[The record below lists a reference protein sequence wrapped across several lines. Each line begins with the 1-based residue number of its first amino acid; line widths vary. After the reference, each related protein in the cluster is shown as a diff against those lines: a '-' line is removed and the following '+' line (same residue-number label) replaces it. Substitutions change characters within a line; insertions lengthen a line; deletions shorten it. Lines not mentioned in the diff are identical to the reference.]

1 VNSCSVVLLLGLF
14 AAPALAD
21 EVANKALALNKE
33 GTALA
38 EQGRF
43 DDAITRFKAAEV
55 LLPRY
60 QHHCNIGIAYQDSGR
75 LPQAQRFLQS
85 CVARGG
91 KNASAA
97 VKGRLATVEAALKAS
112 AFGSVVVKG
121 SSVRVAFAPAF
132 DEQWVVEGQRRFF
145 VPVGPVDLAVSS
157 LTGATWSKRVDVA
170 GGQETVV
177 ELGTGSVPIV
187 PPAEPVVDRVPEPR
201 PPEPS
206 PVVEAPA
213 VSPAVASP
221 VATTTTAP
229 VVAPREGRGLLPWL
243 LVGGGVALA
252 GVGVATFFAAQGVG
266 RSLGPTD
273 DLTGYRALVV
283 TTYGA
288 WALGAVAAAAGLV
301 LALLPGSAESVL
313 VPLPT
318 PGGLAVAWATHFDVP

>member
-1 VNSCSVVLLLGLF
+1 MNSCSVVLLLALF

-97 VKGRLATVEAALKAS
+97 AKARLATVEAALKAS

-145 VPVGPVDLAVSS
+145 VASGPVDLAVSS

-187 PPAEPVVDRVPEPR
+187 PSAEPVVERAPEPR

-206 PVVEAPA
+206 PVVVAPA
-213 VSPAVASP
+213 APPAVASP
-221 VATTTTAP
+221 VTTTTTP
-229 VVAPREGRGLLPWL
+229 VEAPRGGRGLVPWL

-252 GVGVATFFAAQGVG
+252 GIGVATFFAAQGVG

-288 WALGAVAAAAGLV
+288 WALGAVAAGAGLV
-301 LALLPGSAESVL
+301 LALMPGSAESVL
-313 VPLPT
+313 VPLPM